1 MFVQP
6 INVYIPHPCHW
17 SSLYKIR
24 NLSSQPPISGTP
36 KAYPFLCNLLVGP
49 ARRDTSNGVDS
60 GLRGFNSNRG
70 VGGGNRGSN
79 GGGSISTYG
88 GPQQPTVTRNFV
100 PKQQPRTQKP
110 RTQQR
115 PKTKKPK
122 RKKPKTQ
129 KPRKQK
135 PRTQKP
141 RTQEVFSGLLPSYGR
156 SPTSRQRIYSA
167 G

>member
-1 MFVQP
+1 M
-6 INVYIPHPCHW
+6 
-17 SSLYKIR
+17 
-24 NLSSQPPISGTP
+24 GTP

-49 ARRDTSNGVDS
+49 ARRDTNNGVDS
-60 GLRGFNSNRG
+60 GLRGFNNNRPKNNNRG
-70 VGGGNRGSN
+70 VGGGNRVNN

-110 RTQQR
+110 RTQR

-129 KPRKQK
+129 KPRK
-135 PRTQKP
+135 QKP

-156 SPTSRQRIYSA
+156 SPTSRQRIYFA